1 MTYNQLIK
9 HYGSALKAAHV
20 LDCTKQAVHRW
31 KYIGIPI
38 GIQIKLEVDS
48 GGELKAD
55 LPKEVREGTAA

>member
-9 HYGSALKAAHV
+9 HYGSALKVAAA
-20 LDCTKQAVHRW
+20 LNCTKQAVHRW

-38 GIQIKLEVDS
+38 GIQIDIEVDS
-48 GGELKAD
+48 GGVLKAD